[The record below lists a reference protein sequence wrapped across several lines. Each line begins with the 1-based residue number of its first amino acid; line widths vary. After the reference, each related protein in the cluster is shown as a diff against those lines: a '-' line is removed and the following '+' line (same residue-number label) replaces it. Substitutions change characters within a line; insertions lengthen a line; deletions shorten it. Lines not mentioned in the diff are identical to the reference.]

1 MPIQNSTLLA
11 GATLSAAGG
20 TTFTLTV
27 DGTQVKSGV
36 HVADASVADFRI
48 RPNATFKARMPSK
61 KADGSYQ
68 KGKNSVTLVRPK
80 VLANGVVDYPLV
92 RIDIEYSAES
102 TDAEITALM
111 NQGAQ
116 LLFDADFTNFFKTG
130 SLL

>member
-1 MPIQNSTLLA
+1 MPIQNSTLLS

-20 TTFTLTV
+20 TPFTLTV

-36 HVADASVADFRI
+36 HVADASVADFKT

-68 KGKNSVTLVRPK
+68 KGKNSVTFVRPK

-92 RIDIEYSAES
+92 RIDVEYSAES
-102 TDAEITALM
+102 TDAEIIALM

-116 LLFDADFTNFFKTG
+116 LLFDADFTSFFKTG